1 MRNLRLS
8 QPVLQRLEWSYRRP
22 TLRTPGGISSSPT
35 CCRQCIHDRS
45 RFFFFSRFSSL
56 PQWFCR
62 HVRSTDII
70 IAAVA
75 AADSHLTEREEGE
88 GKEESHPEM
97 KLPDSTARS
106 RLPQFTTTTTLPG
119 NRFCLRFSRTRFFGE
134 AKLFP
139 RVVRDA
145 GAFP

>member
-1 MRNLRLS
+1 MRNWRLI
-8 QPVLQRLEWSYRRP
+8 LQRLEWSYRRP
-22 TLRTPGGISSSPT
+22 TPRTTGGISSSPT

-45 RFFFFSRFSSL
+45 RFVFFFFFSRFSSL

-88 GKEESHPEM
+88 GKSE
-97 KLPDSTARS
+97 KR
-106 RLPQFTTTTTLPG
+106 
-119 NRFCLRFSRTRFFGE
+119 
-134 AKLFP
+134 
-139 RVVRDA
+139 RVIRR
-145 GAFP
+145 